1 MAPTQRAIIID
12 RSLIVDKVSFHQVFA
27 AAFGFPEFYGRK
39 VAAWIDCMSSLDEA
53 FCAVQVEP
61 GQVVSAGS
69 GVLFRMA
76 RGGEFE
82 LLARLAAT
90 PAVEA
95 GRWTR
100 EELYEGEP

>member
-61 GQVVSAGS
+61 GQVVVIEFQQAQTLQDGCHSAGIH
-69 GVLFRMA
+69 
-76 RGGEFE
+76 
-82 LLARLAAT
+82 
-90 PAVEA
+90 
-95 GRWTR
+95 
-100 EELYEGEP
+100 